1 MERRQSKAEEAIEKK
16 LFETLDNF
24 QSYEK
29 ISTEIDTLKEVWI
42 FDDDIVATGHK
53 LVGYQNE
60 AAKLDDRI
68 REINYNLEQY
78 QESATRSFW
87 SGNGSSF
94 WSIVAEVGNYE
105 KELKSLK
112 KQKEQND
119 SIQSVIRTDLDNLC
133 LAFEEPKET
142 YWHATHKFRY
152 SKNGQDSKIYT
163 LHFAFDPDVKEIL
176 ANWEENDPR
185 IMQLMDLLRI
195 SFSIPGEEEFID
207 AVTEDEEIG

>member
-1 MERRQSKAEEAIEKK
+1 MKILKLTAGLMLCILFVQCNTMERRQSKAEEAIEKK

-87 SGNGSSF
+87 SGNGSSLLVD
-94 WSIVAEVGNYE
+94 SSRSRQLRERVE
-105 KELKSLK
+105 KPQET
-112 KQKEQND
+112 E
-119 SIQSVIRTDLDNLC
+119 RT
-133 LAFEEPKET
+133 K
-142 YWHATHKFRY
+142 
-152 SKNGQDSKIYT
+152 
-163 LHFAFDPDVKEIL
+163 
-176 ANWEENDPR
+176 
-185 IMQLMDLLRI
+185 
-195 SFSIPGEEEFID
+195 
-207 AVTEDEEIG
+207 